1 MKKPFITLVILILGS
16 MPLMAA
22 TVSVLVIETGLPS
35 GKGRSSS
42 ASVWESGVMDAFF
55 DAGYIVSNAP
65 SIQLDKAP
73 ALQLPAEARREYE
86 EARLGGAD
94 FFVVVQLIYPC
105 QSNESTID
113 VPVQEQ
119 PKSVSIAVFKVSSG
133 ELIYQASV
141 GNRIFGN
148 SNEEFLIA
156 KQNTGKIILH
166 IKG

>member
-1 MKKPFITLVILILGS
+1 

-35 GKGRSSS
+35 GKGQSQS

-55 DAGYIVSNAP
+55 DAGFIVSNAP
-65 SIQLDKAP
+65 SLQLDIAP
-73 ALQLPAEARREYE
+73 SMQLPIEARRYYE

-94 FFVVVQLIYPC
+94 FFVVVQLIYPN
-105 QSNESTID
+105 QPDGLTSGAS
-113 VPVQEQ
+113 VQEQ
-119 PKSVSIAVFKVSSG
+119 PKSVSIAVFKISSG

-141 GNRIFGN
+141 GSRNFGN
-148 SNEEFLIA
+148 PSEEFLIA